1 MIRLVGYNDLI
12 SINKDNHVLKNE
24 MSEDKLLEIIE
35 NASKAVVNVNTLQIL
50 RDVFNRRLPLRGMG
64 SGFIVDS
71 SGLVVTNYHVVEK
84 ANRIGVS
91 LHDGSIIEGRQ
102 KSFCRGIDVATI
114 QIESDNLSTVELGD
128 SDKLRVGQTVYALGN
143 PFGLEGG
150 PSVTSGVISA
160 LNRQIGESEVML
172 HNLVQTDA
180 AINPGNSGGPLIDL
194 NGRVVAITTAIIP
207 YAQGIGFAVPINAVK
222 ECIEKTR
229 EKGGEYY
236 RPWIGIQGIDLT
248 KRITDYYNLTVDA
261 GVLVSSVVDGGPA
274 SSAGIESGDVIIS
287 VDGEPVT
294 GVEELRTLLDH
305 KEVGEKIKVLVVRES
320 RRGYVE
326 ITVGKG
332 P

>member
-1 MIRLVGYNDLI
+1 
-12 SINKDNHVLKNE
+12 
-24 MSEDKLLEIIE
+24 
-35 NASKAVVNVNTLQIL
+35 
-50 RDVFNRRLPLRGMG
+50 
-64 SGFIVDS
+64 
-71 SGLVVTNYHVVEK
+71 
-84 ANRIGVS
+84 
-91 LHDGSIIEGRQ
+91 
-102 KSFCRGIDVATI
+102 
-114 QIESDNLSTVELGD
+114 
-128 SDKLRVGQTVYALGN
+128 
-143 PFGLEGG
+143 
-150 PSVTSGVISA
+150 VTSGVISA

-287 VDGEPVT
+287 IDGEPVT

-305 KEVGEKIKVLVVRES
+305 KEVGEKIKVLVVREF

>member
-1 MIRLVGYNDLI
+1 
-12 SINKDNHVLKNE
+12 

-35 NASKAVVNVNTLQIL
+35 NVSKAVVNVNTLQIL

-84 ANRIGVS
+84 ANRIGVA
-91 LHDGSIIEGRQ
+91 LHDGTIIEGRQ

-114 QIESDNLSTVELGD
+114 QIESENLSTVELGD
-128 SDKLRVGQTVYALGN
+128 SDKLRVGQKVYALGN

-150 PSVTSGVISA
+150 PTVTSGVISA
-160 LNRQIGESEVML
+160 LNRQIGDSGVML

-207 YAQGIGFAVPINAVK
+207 YAQGIGFAVPINVVK
-222 ECIEKTR
+222 ECIEQTR

-236 RPWIGIQGIDLT
+236 RPWIGIQGIALT
-248 KRITDYYNLTVDA
+248 RRIADYYNLAVDR
-261 GVLVSSVVDGGPA
+261 GVLVSSVVEGGPA
-274 SSAGIESGDVIIS
+274 HSAGVESGDVIVS
-287 VDGEPVT
+287 VDGEPVA
-294 GVEELRTLLDH
+294 GVEELRTLLDR
-305 KEVGEKIKVLVVRES
+305 KNVGDKIRVMVVRES

-326 ITVGKG
+326 ITIDKG